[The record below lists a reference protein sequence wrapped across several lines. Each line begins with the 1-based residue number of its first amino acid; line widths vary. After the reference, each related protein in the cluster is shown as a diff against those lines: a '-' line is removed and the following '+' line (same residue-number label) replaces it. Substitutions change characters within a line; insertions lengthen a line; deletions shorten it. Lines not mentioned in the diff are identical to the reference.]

1 MLTQKLVRVTHT
13 IETVIAL
20 HDDLLHKTQ
29 CSSTLHC
36 VSPLDSDLD
45 LALRV
50 AAKADGVSLSGF
62 LSRSFGV
69 SRKADNSEVTEIDR
83 ATEQTIVDV
92 FAVERPKYSIFGEE
106 YGVSGPS
113 DAEFQWV
120 IDPID
125 GTTNFVRGVPVWATL
140 IALVHNGVP
149 VLGVVSAPALGFRWW
164 ATAGGGAFFSS
175 PGSNSTRIYVSKTK
189 TIAEAHVSTTPN
201 AGWQAVGGIPKL
213 VQLQT
218 DALRAR
224 GFGDFWQHMLVAQ
237 GAIDVAV
244 DVIGLQPYDN
254 AAIYPIVQEAG
265 GTITNRFGVSD
276 WRADS
281 SVSSNGILHTET
293 IARLQ

>member
-1 MLTQKLVRVTHT
+1 VT
-13 IETVIAL
+13 
-20 HDDLLHKTQ
+20 
-29 CSSTLHC
+29 
-36 VSPLDSDLD
+36 
-45 LALRV
+45 
-50 AAKADGVSLSGF
+50 
-62 LSRSFGV
+62 
-69 SRKADNSEVTEIDR
+69 RKADNSEVTDIDR
-83 ATEQTIVDV
+83 ATEQAIV
-92 FAVERPKYSIFGEE
+92 ASLTSARPDYGIYGEE
-106 YGVSGPS
+106 FGTSGPAN
-113 DAEFQWV
+113 AEATWV

-140 IALVHNGVP
+140 IALVRNGVP
-149 VLGVVSAPALGFRWW
+149 ELGVVSAPAMGFRWW
-164 ATAGGGAFFSS
+164 ATKGGGAFF
-175 PGSNSTRIYVSKTK
+175 NSTRLYVSKTQ

-265 GTITNRFGVSD
+265 GTITDRFGNAD
-276 WRADS
+276 WRANS
-281 SVSSNGILHTET
+281 SVSSNGVLHAEVL
-293 IARLQ
+293 ARLK

>member
-1 MLTQKLVRVTHT
+1 MSDLAELLQV
-13 IETVIAL
+13 AL
-20 HDDLLHKTQ
+20 HA
-29 CSSTLHC
+29 
-36 VSPLDSDLD
+36 SD
-45 LALRV
+45 
-50 AAKADGVSLSGF
+50 AADAISLSGF
-62 LSRSFGV
+62 TSRSFGV
-69 SRKADNSEVTEIDR
+69 TRKADNSEVTDIDR
-83 ATEQTIVDV
+83 ATEQAIV
-92 FAVERPKYSIFGEE
+92 ASLNSARPDYGIYGEE
-106 YGVSGPS
+106 FGTSGPAN
-113 DAEFQWV
+113 AEATWV

-140 IALVHNGVP
+140 IALVRNGVP
-149 VLGVVSAPALGFRWW
+149 ELGVVSAPAMGFRWW
-164 ATAGGGAFFSS
+164 ATSGGGAFF
-175 PGSNSTRIYVSKTK
+175 NCTRIYASSTAAVS
-189 TIAEAHVSTTPN
+189 EAHVSTTPN

-265 GTITNRFGVSD
+265 GTITDRFGNAD

-281 SVSSNGILHTET
+281 SVSSNGVLHAEV
-293 IARLQ
+293 IARLK

>member
-1 MLTQKLVRVTHT
+1 MSDLAELLQV
-13 IETVIAL
+13 AL
-20 HDDLLHKTQ
+20 HT
-29 CSSTLHC
+29 
-36 VSPLDSDLD
+36 SD
-45 LALRV
+45 
-50 AAKADGVSLSGF
+50 AADAISLSGF
-62 LSRSFGV
+62 TSRSFGV
-69 SRKADNSEVTEIDR
+69 SRKADNSEVTDIDR
-83 ATEQTIVDV
+83 ATEQAIV
-92 FAVERPKYSIFGEE
+92 ASLNSARPDYGIYGEE
-106 YGVSGPS
+106 FGTSGPAN
-113 DAEFQWV
+113 AEATWV

-140 IALVHNGVP
+140 IALVRNGVP
-149 VLGVVSAPALGFRWW
+149 ELGVVSAPAMGFRWW
-164 ATAGGGAFFSS
+164 ATSGGGAFFN
-175 PGSNSTRIYVSKTK
+175 GTRIYASSTAAVS
-189 TIAEAHVSTTPN
+189 EAHVSTTPN

-265 GTITNRFGVSD
+265 GTITDRFGNAD

-281 SVSSNGILHTET
+281 SVSSNGVLHAEV
-293 IARLQ
+293 IARLK

>member
-1 MLTQKLVRVTHT
+1 MLSL
-13 IETVIAL
+13 E
-20 HDDLLHKTQ
+20 DDL
-29 CSSTLHC
+29 S
-36 VSPLDSDLD
+36 
-45 LALRV
+45 LARRV
-50 AAKADGVSLSGF
+50 AEIADGVSLSGF
-62 LSRSFGV
+62 TSRQFGV

-83 ATEQTIVDV
+83 ATERAIVEV
-92 FAVERPKYSIFGEE
+92 FTTERPSYGIFGEE
-106 YGVSGPS
+106 YGVSGPA
-113 DAEFQWV
+113 DAEYQWV

-149 VLGVVSAPALGFRWW
+149 VLGVVSAPAMGFRWW
-164 ATAGGGAFFSS
+164 ASLGGGAFFSNA
-175 PGSNSTRIYVSKTK
+175 GRDATHIYVSKTQ

-265 GTITNRFGVSD
+265 GTITNRFGVAD

-281 SVSSNGILHTET
+281 SISSNGILHPET
-293 IARLQ
+293 ITRLQ

>member
-1 MLTQKLVRVTHT
+1 MSDLAELLQV
-13 IETVIAL
+13 AL
-20 HDDLLHKTQ
+20 HA
-29 CSSTLHC
+29 
-36 VSPLDSDLD
+36 SD
-45 LALRV
+45 
-50 AAKADGVSLSGF
+50 AADAISLSGF
-62 LSRSFGV
+62 TSRSFGV
-69 SRKADNSEVTEIDR
+69 TRKADNSEVTDIDR
-83 ATEQTIVDV
+83 ATEQAIV
-92 FAVERPKYSIFGEE
+92 ASLNSARPDYGIYGEE
-106 YGVSGPS
+106 FGTSGPAN
-113 DAEFQWV
+113 AEATWV

-140 IALVHNGVP
+140 IALVRNGVP
-149 VLGVVSAPALGFRWW
+149 ELGVVSAPAMGFRWW
-164 ATAGGGAFFSS
+164 ATQGGGAFFN
-175 PGSNSTRIYVSKTK
+175 GTRIYVSKTQ

-265 GTITNRFGVSD
+265 GTITDRFGNAD

-281 SVSSNGILHTET
+281 SVSSNGVLHAEV
-293 IARLQ
+293 IARLK

>member
-1 MLTQKLVRVTHT
+1 MSDLAELLQF
-13 IETVIAL
+13 AL
-20 HDDLLHKTQ
+20 HA
-29 CSSTLHC
+29 
-36 VSPLDSDLD
+36 SD
-45 LALRV
+45 
-50 AAKADGVSLSGF
+50 AADAISLSGF
-62 LSRSFGV
+62 ISRSFGV
-69 SRKADNSEVTEIDR
+69 TRKADNSEVTDIDR
-83 ATEQTIVDV
+83 ATEQAIV
-92 FAVERPKYSIFGEE
+92 ASLNSARPDYGIYGEE
-106 YGVSGPS
+106 FGTSGPD
-113 DAEFQWV
+113 DAEYQWV

-140 IALVHNGVP
+140 IALVRNGVP
-149 VLGVVSAPALGFRWW
+149 ELGVVSAPAMGFRWW
-164 ATAGGGAFFSS
+164 ATSGGGAFFN
-175 PGSNSTRIYVSKTK
+175 GTRIYASSTAAVS
-189 TIAEAHVSTTPN
+189 EAHVSTTPN

-265 GTITNRFGVSD
+265 GTITDRFGNAD

-281 SVSSNGILHTET
+281 SVSSNGVLHAEV
-293 IARLQ
+293 IARLK

>member
-1 MLTQKLVRVTHT
+1 MSDLAELLQV
-13 IETVIAL
+13 AL
-20 HDDLLHKTQ
+20 HA
-29 CSSTLHC
+29 
-36 VSPLDSDLD
+36 SD
-45 LALRV
+45 
-50 AAKADGVSLSGF
+50 AADAISLSGF
-62 LSRSFGV
+62 TSRSFGV
-69 SRKADNSEVTEIDR
+69 TRKADNSEVTDIDR
-83 ATEQTIVDV
+83 ATEQAIV
-92 FAVERPKYSIFGEE
+92 ASLSSARPDYGIYGEE
-106 YGVSGPS
+106 FGTSGPAN
-113 DAEFQWV
+113 AEATWV

-140 IALVHNGVP
+140 IALVRNGVP
-149 VLGVVSAPALGFRWW
+149 ELGVVSAPAMGFRWW
-164 ATAGGGAFFSS
+164 ATSGGGAFFN
-175 PGSNSTRIYVSKTK
+175 GTRIYASSTAAVS
-189 TIAEAHVSTTPN
+189 EAHVSTTPN

-265 GTITNRFGVSD
+265 GTITDRFGNAD

-281 SVSSNGILHTET
+281 SVSSNGVLHAEV
-293 IARLQ
+293 IARLK